1 MLKKEERRQM
11 NERFWKMF
19 KRSMRKTHSLS
30 EKKSVGSN
38 IQQKLNTFI

>member
-1 MLKKEERRQM
+1 MLKKEERREM

-30 EKKSVGSN
+30 EKKYSHN
-38 IQQKLNTFI
+38 IDNPS